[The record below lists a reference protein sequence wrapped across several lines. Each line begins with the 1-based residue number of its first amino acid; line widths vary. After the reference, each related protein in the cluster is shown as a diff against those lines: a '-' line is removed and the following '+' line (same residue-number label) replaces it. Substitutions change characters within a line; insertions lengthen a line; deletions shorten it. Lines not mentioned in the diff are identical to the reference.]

1 VEAKLISPQS
11 ISSIKTIKALPKEIL
26 HTFLSLQGK
35 KQHINQESPLKINSD
50 NKKTL
55 HTYKQNDPR

>member
-35 KQHINQESPLKINSD
+35 KTTHK
-50 NKKTL
+50 
-55 HTYKQNDPR
+55 PRKPFEDKFR